1 MESALLALPPQRA
14 ARKYFGA
21 FSACFL
27 TAVPAVFLLLIL
39 GGLAAS
45 AYAAT
50 GRDGDRKRDSSQS
63 GPRLKSDLR
72 GEIPTSDGR
81 RIHLVLDLGN
91 IVIHTQNSGKIDYTV
106 HLEADS
112 SQKDAKELLK
122 SFSVSAHETPEGVYL
137 RG

>member
-27 TAVPAVFLLLIL
+27 TCVPKVFLLLLIL
-39 GGLAAS
+39 GLAAS
-45 AYAAT
+45 TYAAT
-50 GRDGDRKRDSSQS
+50 GRDGNRKPDSSQS

-106 HLEADS
+106 HLEDAS
-112 SQKDAKELLK
+112 S
-122 SFSVSAHETPEGVYL
+122 HN
-137 RG
+137 